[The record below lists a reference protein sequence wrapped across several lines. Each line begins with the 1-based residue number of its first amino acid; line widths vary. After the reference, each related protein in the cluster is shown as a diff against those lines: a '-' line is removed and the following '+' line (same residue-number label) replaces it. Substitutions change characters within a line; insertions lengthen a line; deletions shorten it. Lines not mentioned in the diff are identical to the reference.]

1 MESTVTTV
9 AEEKTERI
17 PILDL
22 YASPSKVTE
31 QLKRAGQ
38 LVLTNNDGPVA
49 VMLDVDD
56 SNLKDTLLEV
66 RRLRAQRIIK
76 AMQEAAV
83 RNGLSNMTLEEINA
97 EISAARAEKRARENN
112 R

>member
-1 MESTVTTV
+1 MESTITTV
-9 AEEKTERI
+9 TEEKTERI

-22 YASPSKVTE
+22 YASPNKVTE

-49 VMLDVDD
+49 VMLDVDE

-97 EISAARAEKRARENN
+97 EISAARAEKRTRENN